1 MGGLTKRRFSKL
13 EEAFGG
19 ESCLWC
25 QQYYWTRAA
34 TNKVIGPFSETAYG
48 NEAGLVVTREL
59 EVLLRPEQDRDPRYL
74 DDLPRYDFGAEHSGV
89 IEAYRRVEESRPPR
103 EACSCFEVW
112 SQIRAIEA
120 QVLRYYPRVAD
131 RIIEDLTE
139 YAASPPKKPLYHF
152 TGECAC
158 R

>member
-1 MGGLTKRRFSKL
+1 MT
-13 EEAFGG
+13 
-19 ESCLWC
+19 
-25 QQYYWTRAA
+25 A
-34 TNKVIGPFSETAYG
+34 TNKAIGPFSETARG
-48 NEAGLVVTREL
+48 NEAGLVVAREL
-59 EVLLRPEQDRDPRYL
+59 ALLEPDHDRDLHYL
-74 DDLPRYDFGAEHSGV
+74 DHLPRYDFDAEHSGV
-89 IEAYRRVEESRPPR
+89 IEAYLRVEESRPPR

>member
-1 MGGLTKRRFSKL
+1 MGRVSRRLSKL

-25 QQYYWTRAA
+25 QQWYWTMTA
-34 TNKVIGPFSETAYG
+34 TNKAIGPYSETAYG
-48 NEAGLVVTREL
+48 SEAGLVIAREL
-59 EVLLRPEQDRDPRYL
+59 ALLEPDHDRDYL
-74 DDLPRYDFGAEHSGV
+74 DHLPRFDFDAEHSGV
-89 IEAYRRVEESRPPR
+89 TEAYRRVEESRPPR